1 MSRISSRNFLLA
13 TTLAGLSVAVPH
25 IASAA
30 ACPKAP
36 ATVPDSP
43 TPKIPKAGK
52 PTPAPDM
59 SGAWPALAA
68 PPSRCPAVALVG
80 AHATY
85 NIGPGKAYTNLTD
98 FPWLNLVAGDVV
110 NIYYSPKP
118 YATKV
123 ALRATGTAEKPVVIN
138 GVADA
143 HGRLPIITGTNAMT
157 AKDAIAQE
165 FYVNSGGATIEPFG
179 VIVLYRG
186 HNDEYGYKPTH
197 LTIQNLKVTG
207 ATPGKYFTNHLGK
220 RTKFP
225 EFTSGIYGVAAQY
238 LTVQNNEIYN
248 NGLGTFINNQNDV
261 AGTSYFITLRGNY
274 LHDNGTTGSYL
285 EHNVYVQGVRS
296 LYEGNYIGQL
306 RAGAQGGSLK
316 DRSSG
321 AVVRYNYI
329 VSAARAIDLVEPQD
343 FSPDTDNDPLRDIAW
358 VYGNVI
364 VDDFNNPGLSSGDL
378 IHWGG
383 DSYVYERYHKGS
395 MYFYNN
401 TVIVK
406 ATQAQ
411 AYSMSVF
418 DVATVDQ
425 TIVAANNIIAHAGT
439 SEMDACY
446 NSSTD
451 GMTLGTLKLVET
463 NWFAPYVSNG
473 KCIVDTASGTLLK
486 GVPKLTTDFHLPAGS
501 KAIGKSV
508 VYPTAGMEFP
518 APASAANLRV
528 TGQYAPGPN
537 PASPKPS
544 FVARKTATDLGAY
557 AYP

>member
-1 MSRISSRNFLLA
+1 VSRKFLLA
-13 TTLAGLSVAVPH
+13 AALACLSFNLPE
-25 IASAA
+25 IARAGT
-30 ACPKAP
+30 ACPTAP
-36 ATVPDSP
+36 GTVPDSP
-43 TPKIPKAGK
+43 APKLPAPGK
-52 PTPAPDM
+52 PTPAPSL
-59 SGAWPALAA
+59 SGDWPALAE
-68 PPSRCPAVALVG
+68 PPTRCPAVPLVG
-80 AHATY
+80 LHATY
-85 NIGPGKAYTNLTD
+85 NVGPGKHYTSLTD
-98 FPWLNLVAGDVV
+98 VPWLSLVAGDVV
-110 NIYYSPKP
+110 NIYYSPTP
-118 YATKV
+118 YATKI
-123 ALRATGTAEKPVVIN
+123 ALRATGTAAKPVIIN

-143 HGRLPIITGTNAMT
+143 KGRLPVITGTNAVT
-157 AKDAIAQE
+157 TKDSIAQQ

-179 VIVLYRG
+179 VVVLYRG

-197 LTIQNLKVTG
+197 LTIQNLRITS
-207 ATPGKYFTNHLGK
+207 ATPGKYFTDHTGK
-220 RTKFP
+220 RVKFP

-238 LTVQNNEIYN
+238 LTVQNNEIYD

-343 FSPDTDNDPLRDIAW
+343 FSPDIDGDPLRDYAW

-406 ATQAQ
+406 ATQPQ

-418 DVATVDQ
+418 DVATIDQ
-425 TIVAANNIIAHAGT
+425 TIVVANNVIAHIGT

-451 GMTLGTLKLVET
+451 GITKGTLKFTNT
-463 NWFAPYVSNG
+463 NWLAHYVSTG
-473 KCIVDTASGTLLK
+473 KCTLDKTTGKFLA
-486 GVPKLTTDFHLPAGS
+486 GNPKLTPDFHLPAGS
-501 KAIGKSV
+501 QAIGKSV
-508 VYPTAGMEFP
+508 VLPTADLVFP
-518 APASAANLRV
+518 VPAVAANLQV
-528 TGQYAPGPN
+528 TGQYTPGPN
-537 PASPKPS
+537 PAAPTPG
-544 FVARKTATDLGAY
+544 FVARTTATDLGAY